1 MHRHR
6 SSTVA
11 KTKQNYTSGNCRYY
25 RNKTEKLLEKLKGKL
40 ELVVLRPAKR
50 QHQNIRKKSGPPQC
64 HLPTQLKDVSISTI
78 PDALSTLEALWD
90 YVLGQYKSTFTL
102 HYVND
107 FSCWTRRNLIL
118 LLRCCVL
125 NFMPIMS
132 IMPIC
137 IINFIFVLY
146 SRFDNKCRK

>member
-1 MHRHR
+1 MRQALTPQR
-6 SSTVA
+6 TLLPSLGTKSTVFRHLPLPCLFMTFHSEPHRRWQNGLLNGWTGWTA
-11 KTKQNYTSGNCRYY
+11 K
-25 RNKTEKLLEKLKGKL
+25 
-40 ELVVLRPAKR
+40 PA
-50 QHQNIRKKSGPPQC
+50 SPQC

-118 LLRCCVL
+118 LLRWCVL

-137 IINFIFVLY
+137 IINFIFILY